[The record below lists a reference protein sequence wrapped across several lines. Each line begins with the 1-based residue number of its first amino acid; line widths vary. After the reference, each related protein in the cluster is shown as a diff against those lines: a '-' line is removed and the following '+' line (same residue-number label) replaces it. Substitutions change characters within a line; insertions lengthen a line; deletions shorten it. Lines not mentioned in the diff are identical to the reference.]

1 MSLPANL
8 AVNAER
14 LWETIMETAQFGA
27 TPKGGIKRLTLT
39 DLDKQVRDWFRAACE
54 AAGCTV
60 TIDDMGNMFARRP
73 GRDNLLPP
81 IAMGSHLDTQPTGG
95 KFDGVIGVLSGLE
108 VIRTLNDLEIETNAP
123 IEVIN
128 WTNEE
133 GSRFAPAM
141 LCSGVFAGVFSR
153 DYADSRVDREGKKF
167 GDELDRIGYRGT
179 EPAGG
184 HKLGAHFEVHIE
196 QGPILEAE
204 GKTIGIVTGVQGMR
218 WFEVTVTGAE
228 SHAGSTPMPL
238 RHDAMLA
245 ASKMIA
251 ARQRSCG
258 KICAQRGRH
267 RRPRRMPPEQPQRR
281 SPARS
286 FSRSTCATRAT
297 TSSARWST
305 WCGSGS
311 TRSWRTGKSTAK
323 VEQVWDSPAVHF
335 NEDCIAAVARAAEAQ
350 KYPARRIVSGP
361 GHDSAYVARVAPT
374 SMIFVPCEG
383 GLSHNELE
391 KTEPEQVT
399 AGANVLLRAVLDTD
413 QRFAERARAG

>member
-1 MSLPANL
+1 MNPPANV

-14 LWETIMETAQFGA
+14 LWAAIMETAKFGA

-73 GRDNLLPP
+73 GRDNALPP

-95 KFDGVIGVLSGLE
+95 KFDGIIGVLSGLE
-108 VIRTLNDLEIETNAP
+108 VLRTLNDLQVETNAP

-141 LCSGVFAGVFSR
+141 LCSGVFAGVFDR
-153 DYADSRVDREGKKF
+153 AYADSRTDREGKTF
-167 GDELDRIGYRGT
+167 GAELDRIGYRGT
-179 EPAGG
+179 EQAGA
-184 HKLGAHFEVHIE
+184 HKLGAHFELHIE

-238 RHDAMLA
+238 RHDAMVA
-245 ASKMIA
+245 A
-251 ARQRSCG
+251 ARMIQAVSDV
-258 KICAQRGRH
+258 ALRH
-267 RRPRRMPPEQPQRR
+267 APLAVGTVGLVECRPNSRNVVPGEVFFTIDFRHPSDSVVAEMEIEIREQIQ
-281 SPARS
+281 SIA
-286 FSRSTCATRAT
+286 
-297 TSSARWST
+297 
-305 WCGSGS
+305 SGVVQAS
-311 TRSWRTGKSTAK
+311 
-323 VEQVWDSPAVHF
+323 VELVWDSPAVHF
-335 NEDCIAAVARAAEAQ
+335 DADCIAAVASAAEAQ
-350 KYPARRIVSGP
+350 GYPARKIVSGP
-361 GHDSAYVARVAPT
+361 GHDSAYIARVAPT

-383 GLSHNELE
+383 GLSHNEAE

-399 AGANVLLRAVLDTD
+399 AGANVLLRAVLATD
-413 QRFAERARAG
+413 QRFAERAATG

>member
-8 AVNAER
+8 SVDAAR
-14 LWETIMETAQFGA
+14 LWASIMETAKIGA

-39 DLDKQVRDWFRAACE
+39 DLDRQVRDWFRAACE

-60 TIDDMGNMFARRP
+60 AIDDMGNMFARRP
-73 GRDNLLPP
+73 GRDNSLPP
-81 IAMGSHLDTQPTGG
+81 IAIGSHLDTQPTGG
-95 KFDGVIGVLSGLE
+95 KFDGVIGVLAGLE
-108 VIRTLNDLEIETNAP
+108 VLRTLNDLQVETNAP

-141 LCSGVFAGVFSR
+141 LCSGVFAGVFDR
-153 DYADSRVDREGKKF
+153 AYADSRTDREGKTF
-167 GDELDRIGYRGT
+167 GEELDRIGYRGA
-179 EPAGG
+179 EKSGVR
-184 HKLGAHFEVHIE
+184 KLGAHFELHIE

-238 RHDAMLA
+238 RRDAMLA
-245 ASKMIA
+245 ASRMIQAVSEIALNHAPSAVGTVGLVECRPNSRNVIPGEVFFSVDLRHPSDAVVAEMEDELRAGIA
-251 ARQRSCG
+251 ALVADG
-258 KICAQRGRH
+258 KVQAQ
-267 RRPRRMPPEQPQRR
+267 
-281 SPARS
+281 
-286 FSRSTCATRAT
+286 
-297 TSSARWST
+297 
-305 WCGSGS
+305 
-311 TRSWRTGKSTAK
+311 
-323 VEQVWDSPAVHF
+323 VERVWDSPAVHF
-335 NEDCIAAVARAAEAQ
+335 NEDCIAAVTRAAESQ
-350 KYPARRIVSGP
+350 GYPARRIVSGP
-361 GHDSAYVARVAPT
+361 GHDSAYIARVAPT

-383 GLSHNELE
+383 GLSHNEAE

-413 QRFAERARAG
+413 QRFAERVRAG

>member
-1 MSLPANL
+1 MSIPANI

-14 LWETIMETAQFGA
+14 LWDMIMETAKIGA
-27 TPKGGIKRLTLT
+27 TAKGGIKRLTLT
-39 DLDKQVRDWFRAACE
+39 DLDRQVRDWFRAACE

-60 TIDDMGNMFARRP
+60 AIDDMGNMFARRP
-73 GRDNLLPP
+73 GRDNSLPP

-108 VIRTLNDLEIETNAP
+108 VIRTLNDLQVETNAP
-123 IEVIN
+123 IEVVN

-141 LCSGVFAGVFSR
+141 LCSGVFAGVFDR
-153 DYADSRVDREGKKF
+153 AFADSREDRDGKKF
-167 GDELDRIGYRGT
+167 GDELDRIGYRGS
-179 EPAGG
+179 EPCGA
-184 HKLGAHFEVHIE
+184 HKFGAHFEVHIE

-204 GKTIGIVTGVQGMR
+204 AKTIGIVTGVQGMR
-218 WFEVTVTGAE
+218 WFEVTVTGNE

-245 ASKMIA
+245 ASRMIVAVNDIALRHGPAGVGTVGLVECRPNSRNVIPGSVFFSIDFRHPEDSAVAAMEDQMRKSVAEIA
-251 ARQRSCG
+251 AAAG
-258 KICAQRGRH
+258 
-267 RRPRRMPPEQPQRR
+267 
-281 SPARS
+281 
-286 FSRSTCATRAT
+286 
-297 TSSARWST
+297 
-305 WCGSGS
+305 
-311 TRSWRTGKSTAK
+311 
-323 VEQVWDSPAVHF
+323 VEAAVERVWDSPAVRF
-335 NEDCIAAVARAAEAQ
+335 NDDCVAAVERAAAAQ
-350 KYPARRIVSGP
+350 GYPARRIVSGP

-391 KTEPEQVT
+391 KTEQDQVT

-413 QRFAERARAG
+413 QRFAERARGG